1 MKMNNNNKCIYGG
14 VGADTT
20 PTHSTNNYN
29 IEQLIN
35 KKIFCLKTLKN
46 YVYRNIYYLLF
57 KRGYIYKKELEK
69 LLLNKISNQ
78 LEQLLNYGIIEKCET
93 ERDFAGFLYEL
104 EGYNYY
110 NVQKIKLYR
119 FTEFGFMVFKF
130 YEGYIEQNVTAK
142 VKSYSDN
149 IEATKI
155 KIKEQKKQRYL
166 IKKSK
171 KLQFRTAEDEV
182 FIREYEREN
191 DKKNK

>member
-1 MKMNNNNKCIYGG
+1 
-14 VGADTT
+14 
-20 PTHSTNNYN
+20 
-29 IEQLIN
+29 
-35 KKIFCLKTLKN
+35 
-46 YVYRNIYYLLF
+46 LF

-78 LEQLLNYGIIEKCET
+78 LEQLLNYGIIEECET